1 MSDYFADAE
10 CGELYE
16 QACALPDGR
25 AKIELLEQSV
35 RIADRLGDVR
45 GAYTIRTELVETAVF
60 NGYAL
65 KAITHFSWQLG
76 QFDRDPSAYWERS
89 LLWSYK
95 WIVSNSLHFPQ
106 ISRQQLME
114 LMEDMRDRFV
124 RAGYTNRTYYSNLFT
139 FYIHTGE
146 FELADEYYNKV
157 QQMERED
164 ISDCHAC
171 DRNEIVDYLA
181 ASGRDEE
188 ALEAAADIIKGKLSC
203 TEIPHLTLATVLLPL
218 YRLGR
223 QKEAVRYQ
231 RKNYPMIRDNRDFLR
246 SIGEHIAYLT
256 YADPFQGLSL
266 YEQHAQWS
274 LDCDSPLDRM
284 YFHAY
289 AAGLFRVLARETVA
303 FQIRLPESYPYAEDS
318 TDVQSLSRHLQE
330 MALELAEQF
339 DRRNGTRYYSEL
351 IDQLSHPQPVQ
362 G

>member
-1 MSDYFADAE
+1 MSEYFTDRE
-10 CGELYE
+10 CMELYE
-16 QACALPDGR
+16 QACELPDGR
-25 AKIELLEQSV
+25 AKIELLEQAV
-35 RIADRLGDVR
+35 RIADRLGDIK

-76 QFDRDPSAYWERS
+76 QFDRDPSAYWERN

-114 LMEDMRDRFV
+114 LMQDMRDRFV
-124 RAGYTNRTYYSNLFT
+124 RAGYTERTYYGNLFT

-146 FELADEYYNKV
+146 FELADEYYEKV

-164 ISDCHAC
+164 ISDCSAC
-171 DRNEIVDYLA
+171 ERNEIVDYLV

-188 ALEAAADIIKGKLSC
+188 SLEAADDILKGKLSC
-203 TEIPHLTLATVLLPL
+203 AEVPHLTMAVVLLPL

-223 QKEAVRYQ
+223 NKEAVRYQ
-231 RKNYPMIRDNRDFLR
+231 RKNYSMICDNRDFLR

-256 YADPFQGLSL
+256 YADPFHGLEL
-266 YEQHAQWS
+266 YEQYAEWS
-274 LDCDSPLDRM
+274 LDCDSLLDRM

-289 AAGLFRVLARETVA
+289 AAGLFRVLAQEDVQ
-303 FQIRLPESYPYAEDS
+303 FQLRLPESYPYVEDR

-339 DRRNGTRYYSEL
+339 DQRNGTPYYSGVVS
-351 IDQLSHPQPVQ
+351 QLSNPQPIH